1 MVFGYL
7 PTTLISAAHNVD
19 QFHCGKDQLD
29 TFLKRYALRNQKL
42 DSSKTFVTCPE
53 SEPNRVVGYYSLVFG
68 SVRHEDTP
76 REVKQ
81 GMPRYPIPVM
91 LLGKLAVDT
100 AFRPPAQNLRLG
112 SALLKDALIRTV
124 QAADLGGLRAMLV
137 DAIDDEAVSF
147 YRHFEFEPSPT
158 DPKQLFLSMARIR
171 ASLAAASS
179 PAS

>member
-1 MVFGYL
+1 MVSGYL
-7 PTTLISAAHNVD
+7 PPTLLSAAHDIDRFN
-19 QFHCGKDQLD
+19 CEKDQLD

-53 SEPNRVVGYYSLVFG
+53 SEPNRVAGYYSLVFG

-76 REVKQ
+76 PDVKQ

-112 SALLKDALIRTV
+112 AALLKDALIRTV

-137 DAIDDEAVSF
+137 DAIDAEAVGF
-147 YRHFEFEPSPT
+147 YRHFGFDLSPT
-158 DPKQLFLSMARIR
+158 DPMQLFLSMGRIR
-171 ASLAAASS
+171 ASLAATSS
-179 PAS
+179 SS